1 MVHSKKDISEIKNS
15 IKKLNEH
22 SSTEKNSLTD
32 SIELLWL
39 NAGIQKKKVDL
50 KLPENSNENI
60 TRIRQLLS
68 AAWSEDLSE

>member
-22 SSTEKNSLTD
+22 SSTEKSSLTD

>member
-22 SSTEKNSLTD
+22 SSTEKSSLTD

-39 NAGIQKKKVDL
+39 NAGIQKKRL
-50 KLPENSNENI
+50 I
-60 TRIRQLLS
+60 LS
-68 AAWSEDLSE
+68 YLRTQTKILQELDNYLRLRGPRT